1 MPCFEGTIIF
11 CPRLKIH
18 REISLKKVTLKGG
31 CLKCNVSKT
40 LSSTHTFKVSRAHQS
55 IFLLGTKGIL
65 KVFFRYIWTPLLS
78 ILTFKSGL
86 KMLILVSERNV
97 CNMESPIAFDTQL
110 KIFPTDRIFYLIRFC
125 RKPITQVEIKL
136 LCVEWKQQEDKWI

>member
-1 MPCFEGTIIF
+1 M
-11 CPRLKIH
+11 
-18 REISLKKVTLKGG
+18 
-31 CLKCNVSKT
+31 
-40 LSSTHTFKVSRAHQS
+40 TFK
-55 IFLLGTKGIL
+55 L
-65 KVFFRYIWTPLLS
+65 
-78 ILTFKSGL
+78 GL